1 MAVLLWTE
9 RTAHKKNVPF
19 SRAVALLEIEIRE
32 RFFSFFVTSR
42 AMDREENFGAFT
54 HQGLRFLQLQ
64 FTNPREEIES
74 NLRLN
79 KRNKQLHHCFLLTE
93 PTQ

>member
-19 SRAVALLEIEIRE
+19 SVVYWIGVALLEIEIRE

-42 AMDREENFGAFT
+42 AMDREEKFGAFT
-54 HQGLRFLQLQ
+54 HQALRFLQLQ
-64 FTNPREEIES
+64 FTNPRGEIES
-74 NLRLN
+74 NL
-79 KRNKQLHHCFLLTE
+79 
-93 PTQ
+93 